1 MTQSKI
7 DSLKEYMLLHF
18 QVTPENIDEKLQELK
33 DKVNNKE
40 FKTRVMGEWK
50 VNEEGI

>member
-33 DKVNNKE
+33 DKITMK
-40 FKTRVMGEWK
+40 GEWQT
-50 VNEEGI
+50 NEKGI